1 MNKPIIEASC
11 VVDGVE
17 YHAQTPTVDYRC
29 TGCAAE
35 ARPLAFC
42 CELGP
47 CQAVERQDRS
57 SVIWVR
63 AQ

>member
-17 YHAQTPTVDYRC
+17 YHAQTSPVRGEC
-29 TGCAAE
+29 TGCVAH
-35 ARPLAFC
+35 ARPFAFC
-42 CELGP
+42 CALGP
-47 CQAVERQDRS
+47 CRAVTRQDGS
-57 SVIWVR
+57 SIVWVR